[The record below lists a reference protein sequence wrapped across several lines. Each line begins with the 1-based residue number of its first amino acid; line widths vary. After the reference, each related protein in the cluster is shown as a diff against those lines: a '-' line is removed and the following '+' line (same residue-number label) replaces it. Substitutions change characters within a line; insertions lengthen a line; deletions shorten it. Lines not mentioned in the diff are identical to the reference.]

1 MSVRAKQSWSRRAA
15 YAGAVLATTAL
26 AIGITPRPAEAQY
39 PYGYPA
45 GTSSHYPN
53 SYNRSHGYAYHRHG
67 WNAHQGGWPKAEGV
81 TTLGATPAGVMRA
94 LADRAAAA
102 TVAGMPAT
110 AVKLVTTAAVVAG
123 TEVATPAGSAHTLGS
138 HQQTQGET

>member
-67 WNAHQGGWPKAEGV
+67 WNAHQGGWAEGGRGHDAWGHAGRGNEGFSGSSRGGHGGGNAGHGGE
-81 TTLGATPAGVMRA
+81 TGNHSSGGGGNGGGYAGWLGAHAR
-94 LADRAAAA
+94 
-102 TVAGMPAT
+102 
-110 AVKLVTTAAVVAG
+110 
-123 TEVATPAGSAHTLGS
+123 
-138 HQQTQGET
+138 